1 MLAQKGRE
9 MSGGGGPKPV
19 EGELFVAVAVKG
31 MIGDK
36 LGGGGSRRAVR
47 WAVDNLLPKADRF
60 VIIHVIPSITTI
72 PTPSKSVNKHISHF
86 SCFFFHFS
94 T

>member
-1 MLAQKGRE
+1 MVVMLTPKGRD
-9 MSGGGGPKPV
+9 MSSGGGPKAE

-36 LGGGGSRRAVR
+36 LGGGGSRRAIR

-60 VIIHVIPSITTI
+60 VMIHVIPTITSI
-72 PTPSKSVNKHISHF
+72 PTPSKSRLQ
-86 SCFFFHFS
+86 S
-94 T
+94 TY